1 MPKELVRLPGG
12 QMAWREYHEPELGP
26 EQVRLRSDFGAA
38 KHGTEAA
45 FHTGHAPQRGP
56 FDNQRGV
63 FTYRKPGAAGPS
75 GVGNMTVGTVVE
87 AGSAVRQLVRGDRVL
102 LYGGFRET
110 HVRAEAR
117 CWKLGPQVCWQS
129 AVCLDPA
136 EFALGAIRDGRVR
149 VGDAVAVFGLGAIG
163 LMVLQLARVAGASLV
178 VAVEPLANRRELGRR
193 LGADVVLDP
202 GDCDAGLEIKK
213 ATADLGADVVID
225 FSGSV
230 QALQAAL
237 RGVAFGGTVVAGA
250 FPNPYPAGLDLG
262 AEAHINIP
270 SVVFSRACSEPNRD
284 APRWSERRIQDTCL
298 RLLAEGRLTGEP
310 IVTPVV
316 PFEALG
322 EAYPKIMTE
331 PDVYIKLGCT
341 YPTGPGA

>member
-12 QMAWREYHEPELGP
+12 QMAWREYHEPDLAAD
-26 EQVRLRSDFGAA
+26 QVRVRSDFGAA

-45 FHTGHAPQRGP
+45 FHSGYAPQRGP
-56 FDNQRGV
+56 FDNKRGV
-63 FTYRKPGAAGPS
+63 FSYRKPGPGGPS
-75 GVGNMTVGTVVE
+75 SVGNMTVGRVVE
-87 AGSAVRQLVRGDRVL
+87 AGSAVRHLVCGDRVL
-102 LYGGFRET
+102 LHGGFRET
-110 HVRAEAR
+110 HVRAEDR
-117 CWKLGPQVCWQS
+117 CWKLGPQLCWQS

-149 VGDAVAVFGLGAIG
+149 LGDAVAVFGLGAIG
-163 LMVLQLARVAGASLV
+163 LMTLQLARVAGASPV
-178 VAVEPLANRRELGRR
+178 VAVEPLPNRRELARR
-193 LGADVVLDP
+193 LGADLVLNP
-202 GDCDAGLEIKK
+202 VECDAGLAIKK
-213 ATADLGADVVID
+213 ATGDLGADVVID

-270 SVVFSRACSEPNRD
+270 SIIFSRACSEPNRD

-298 RLLAEGRLTGEP
+298 RLLTDGRITGEP

-316 PFEALG
+316 PFDELS

-341 YPTGPGA
+341 YPTGE